1 MNTCVLT
8 FVCVVYMAWIVAESK
23 GIQECKL
30 SQWQAWGPC
39 VDPGHKSA
47 DAHPFSYPLTPTD
60 APDKG
65 RAMMELGM
73 RLKTADFEEKHSCVI
88 DNTCPEY
95 YSRPTTGPSAC
106 KDGIA
111 AGYPCRNIDLLSHI
125 SIEDLGYTKEKQQK
139 LRDYNVRGN
148 DIWGWT
154 DPETGR
160 EYAII
165 GLSGGSSFVDVTEPT
180 KPIVLAFLLSRTG
193 PSIWRD
199 MKVVNNAVYI
209 VAEARDHGLQVF
221 DLERLRTMTSFSD
234 VNADAEYSLFGNAH
248 NIVSNEETGYVYV
261 VGATQREYQFSCKG
275 GLHYINVRDHL
286 NPAYAGCF
294 PDDGYVHDA
303 QCVIYHGPDTRY
315 QGKEICFCYNEDS
328 LTLVDVTDKEN
339 AILISKRGYSHSMY
353 THQGWLTEDHTIAL
367 LDDEL
372 DENRWVGPDAS
383 KLGHTITY
391 VWDVRD
397 LTAPVL
403 KSHFLSSQVAIDH
416 NQYILGNLTYQS
428 NYGAG
433 LRILHIEQESYSLK
447 EVAYF
452 DVLPTNRAGAQF
464 EGTWSN
470 YPYFKSG
477 NVIVSSIEYG
487 LFVVRPDQAAISKAS
502 KAEEIYMEHTRVRD
516 IQFAPPNLACAGL
529 MQTESC
535 SKDAP
540 QE

>member
-1 MNTCVLT
+1 MAILA
-8 FVCVVYMAWIVAESK
+8 FVCVISMTWIVAES
-23 GIQECKL
+23 GVVQDCKL
-30 SQWQAWGPC
+30 SDWKPWGPC
-39 VDPGHKSA
+39 VDPGHKSESA
-47 DAHPFSYPLTPTD
+47 NIFSYPVPPTD
-60 APDKG
+60 EPDKG
-65 RAMMELGM
+65 RAMMELTM
-73 RLKTADFEEKHSCVI
+73 KLKTEHEMDKFQCLS
-88 DNTCPEY
+88 DNSCPEY
-95 YSRPTTGPSAC
+95 YQRPTTGPAEC
-106 KDGIA
+106 INGM
-111 AGYPCRNIDLLSHI
+111 AGDFPCRNIDLMSHI
-125 SIEDLGYTKEKQQK
+125 SIEDLGYTKEKQRQ

-193 PSIWRD
+193 PSTWRD
-199 MKVVNNAVYI
+199 MKVVNNAAYI
-209 VAEARDHGLQVF
+209 VSEAKDHGLQVF
-221 DLERLRTMTSFSD
+221 NLLRLRTMKSFSD
-234 VNADAEYSLFGNAH
+234 VQADAVYSLFGNAH
-248 NIVSNEETGYVYV
+248 NIVSNEETGFVYV

-275 GLHYINVRDHL
+275 GLHYINVQDPL
-286 NPAYAGCF
+286 NPTYAGCF

-303 QCVIYHGPDTRY
+303 QCVNYHGPDTRY
-315 QGKEICFCYNEDS
+315 QGKEICVCYNEDT
-328 LTLVDVTDKEN
+328 LTIVDVSDKAN
-339 AILISKRGYSHSMY
+339 SVLISKRGYSHSMY
-353 THQGWLTEDHTIAL
+353 THQGWLTEDHTITL

-372 DENRWVGPDAS
+372 DENRNVGPDAS

-391 VWDVRD
+391 IWDVSD

-403 KSHFLSSQVAIDH
+403 KGHFLSEQVAIDH
-416 NQYILGNLTYQS
+416 NQYILGDLTYQS

-433 LRILHIEQESYSLK
+433 LRILNIQQETYSLK

-487 LFVVRPDQAAISKAS
+487 LFVVKPNQAAITAAS
-502 KAEEIYMEHTRVRD
+502 KSQEKYMEHTRVRD
-516 IQFAPPNLACAGL
+516 IEFAPTNVACAGL
-529 MQTESC
+529 MQSQSC
-535 SKDAP
+535 SIGN
-540 QE
+540 